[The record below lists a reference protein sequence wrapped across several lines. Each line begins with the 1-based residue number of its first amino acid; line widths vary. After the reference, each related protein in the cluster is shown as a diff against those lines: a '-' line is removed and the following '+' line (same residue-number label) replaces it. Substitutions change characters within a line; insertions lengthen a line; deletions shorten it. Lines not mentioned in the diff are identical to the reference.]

1 MRPAQPATAGAASNS
16 LAGVPVRLPIFP
28 LGTVLVPGLVLP
40 LHIFEQRYRVLIEA
54 LTSLPEDAPKQFG
67 VVAIRSGREVGVDG
81 VNALYQVGCT
91 ADLREVTPYS
101 DGQFDIVS
109 VGESRFRLVGI
120 DDEAGTPYATGLVE
134 FLPEPDGDDDVTR
147 LAEAVTRQFA
157 DYRGRLGVQVNELPD
172 DARVISYL
180 IAAAVVLPLHERQA
194 LLEQESTAGRLR
206 AELELL
212 RRERA
217 LIKAFRSL
225 PAVDLTQQSDPP
237 N

>member
-1 MRPAQPATAGAASNS
+1 M
-16 LAGVPVRLPIFP
+16 PVRLPIFP